1 MNQDTPPLKRRISR
15 RRLPDHAKKIK
26 DALSQSILTLNFE
39 SDLYLTISIPA
50 GVSLRPSGRIKYSLP
65 SLSKTFNARIT

>member
-1 MNQDTPPLKRRISR
+1 MNQDTTPSKDELAGDGFRTMQ
-15 RRLPDHAKKIK
+15 KIK

-65 SLSKTFNARIT
+65 SLSKTFTARIT